1 MKAKIMLGF
10 LLVALG
16 TGFSVAA
23 LDGGPNPVC
32 RPGKPCQVE
41 PKNFDGGPDP
51 LCRPGVPCPI
61 PQVRYKTAA
70 SGGEVQK

>member
-10 LLVALG
+10 LLVVLG
-16 TGFSVAA
+16 TAFSVAA
-23 LDGGPNPVC
+23 LDDGPIPIC

-41 PKNFDGGPDP
+41 PKKFDDGPDP

-61 PQVRYKTAA
+61 PQGKYKTGA
-70 SGGEVQK
+70 SGEIQK